1 MTSPDYEF
9 HLGKNRYL
17 RGSGWRGIVALMLFL
32 SAAVTVVASATVA
45 TANLHLL
52 TGFKILW

>member
-32 SAAVTVVASATVA
+32 TAAVAMITSFSVA
-45 TANLHLL
+45 TANLHQIADLKL
-52 TGFKILW
+52 PW